1 MQASTGDK
9 TEKATPQKLRKA
21 REEGQV
27 ARSKDIGT
35 AAGLFVALKILIMLM
50 PSWLADLRHL
60 FALSLARFDGLDD
73 GLDAV
78 NNASSLMF
86 PSVLFLVAKMV
97 LPLLAVPLCVIAAS
111 MIPGGWM
118 FVPKNFAPKFNR
130 LNPLSNLKR
139 LVSGKHYAQL
149 GTTLVKVIAVGAVL
163 WYLCRANLD
172 GFARLQGVPMVDALH
187 GGTTLLMDSVLVLSA
202 ILIAFSLIDVP
213 LQKML
218 YMREQRMSK
227 KDVKEEHKNN
237 EGRPEVKS
245 RIRQLQR
252 QMAHRSIRKMVPD
265 ADVVV
270 VNPTHYAVAL
280 KYDENKAQ
288 APYVLAKGIDET
300 ALFIRQ
306 VAREHKVEVLE
317 MPPLARAIYRSSQ
330 VNQQIPAVLYR
341 AVAQVLT
348 YVLQIKAFR
357 KGQRSAQPLLP
368 TDFDIPQNLSDPHQ
382 P

>member
-1 MQASTGDK
+1 MSQAQGGEK

-35 AAGLFVALKILIMLM
+35 AVGLFVALKLLIMLS
-50 PSWLADLRHL
+50 PGWVADFRRV
-60 FALSLARFDGLDD
+60 FALSLARFDGE
-73 GLDAV
+73 GLDGVA
-78 NNASSLMF
+78 NAGSLIF
-86 PSVLFLVAKMV
+86 PSILLVVAKMV
-97 LPLLAVPLCVIAAS
+97 LPLLAVPIGVVAAS
-111 MIPGGWM
+111 MIPGGWV
-118 FVPKNFAPKFNR
+118 FVPKNFGPKASR
-130 LNPLSNLKR
+130 LSPLGNLKR
-139 LVSGKHYAQL
+139 LVSRKHYLQL
-149 GTTLVKVIAVGAVL
+149 AATILKAAAIGTVL
-163 WYLCRANLD
+163 WYLCTANVNA
-172 GFARLQGVPMVDALH
+172 FIRLQGAPMADALR
-187 GGTTLLMDSVLVLSA
+187 GGATLLVDSVLVLA
-202 ILIAFSLIDVP
+202 AVLIAFSLIDVP
-213 LQKML
+213 IQKLL

-227 KDVKEEHKNN
+227 QDIKEEHKNS

-252 QMAHRSIRKMVPD
+252 QMARRSIRKMVPE

-270 VNPTHYAVAL
+270 VNPIHYAVAL

-288 APYVLAKGIDET
+288 APYVLAKGIEET

-306 VAREHKVEVLE
+306 VARENGVEILE
-317 MPPLARAIYRSSQ
+317 LPPLARAVYHSSQ

-357 KGQRSAQPLLP
+357 KGQQTAKPLLP
-368 TDFDIPQNLSDPHQ
+368 TDFDIPETLSDPRQ